1 MPGMKALWV
10 HMFEHMGSNICV
22 KASNLSI
29 RSRRG
34 KRRHWTAFPPNLQHN
49 EFSHNSG
56 WPTSVTMISW
66 GRGGS
71 VGEKV
76 KKLDHLLIHCEEC
89 TQLCEKNKHCVRS
102 FFYSIMSIHLKS
114 SWQQRREE
122 EWGSNKLNPTFLILT
137 KKKPESAFVMFAA
150 LISMCFSQQKPKY
163 NLHFRST
170 KVYK

>member
-1 MPGMKALWV
+1 MPVMKALWV
-10 HMFEHMGSNICV
+10 HMFEHMGSNVCV
-22 KASNLSI
+22 KASNLSVG
-29 RSRRG
+29 SRRG
-34 KRRHWTAFPPNLQHN
+34 KRRHWTAFPQNLQHN

-66 GRGGS
+66 GGGGS

-76 KKLDHLLIHCEEC
+76 EKLDHLLIHCEEC
-89 TQLCEKNKHCVRS
+89 IQLYEKNKHCVRS

-137 KKKPESAFVMFAA
+137 KNKPESAIVMFAA
-150 LISMCFSQQKPKY
+150 LIPMCFSQ
-163 NLHFRST
+163 
-170 KVYK
+170 